1 MKLLPFEYAVRN
13 LGRSPLRLVLSVGG
27 SLLVV
32 MLVLAAAGFIQS
44 YRDGN
49 LSPQPD
55 EPASTIAATANN
67 STTDLGSGVRQREY
81 QLILDVLR
89 AERGRRKEA
98 ADKLGISPRTLRY
111 KLAQMRDAGL
121 DIDLRF

>member
-1 MKLLPFEYAVRN
+1 MDAGNPSPPMREGAMQLPHTASN
-13 LGRSPLRLVLSVGG
+13 L
-27 SLLVV
+27 
-32 MLVLAAAGFIQS
+32 
-44 YRDGN
+44 
-49 LSPQPD
+49 
-55 EPASTIAATANN
+55 
-67 STTDLGSGVRQREY
+67 TTDLGVGVRQREY

-121 DIDLRF
+121 DVDVRL

>member
-1 MKLLPFEYAVRN
+1 MGYEDR
-13 LGRSPLRLVLSVGG
+13 GG
-27 SLLVV
+27 NPTP
-32 MLVLAAAGFIQS
+32 AGDPS
-44 YRDGN
+44 
-49 LSPQPD
+49 
-55 EPASTIAATANN
+55 EPASRSASNL
-67 STTDLGSGVRQREY
+67 TTDLGVGVRQREY

-121 DIDLRF
+121 DVEMRF